1 LRVFV
6 FADIFGAVRTRNF
19 FRLTAT
25 TKPSLEKGNKM
36 AIKPKKTKS
45 DKNKHHVVVKNVS
58 LEDEQISSDQ
68 PIECVFED
76 MSERLMRIMRDLL
89 SPAFIFEKEKIQNTI
104 TIFGSARIKSEE
116 VAKAELDRLLKSP
129 EKTDEYKE
137 KLAAAKNAVEMS
149 KYFTDA
155 CELSRRLQEWFNML
169 PLSDDQKFYIMTGG
183 GPGIMEAAGK
193 GAQMAGGRPVGATIL
208 ITDEQRRNPY
218 VDKGVWVNFHY
229 FLMRKF
235 WLLFFA
241 KALVVFPGG
250 TGTFDEFFEVFTLMK
265 TRKTARKIPT
275 VLFGRKFW
283 ENSVNFETLI
293 KADVITRDDLDFFI
307 YADTVDEAFDY
318 LKKELSDWMKKS
330 KLI

>member
-1 LRVFV
+1 M
-6 FADIFGAVRTRNF
+6 ADKKVRT
-19 FRLTAT
+19 
-25 TKPSLEKGNKM
+25 
-36 AIKPKKTKS
+36 KKNSHK
-45 DKNKHHVVVKNVS
+45 VAVKNVA
-58 LEDEQISSDQ
+58 LEDEQISSEQ
-68 PIECVFED
+68 PIECLFSDV
-76 MSERLMRIMRDLL
+76 SPRLMRIMRDLL

-104 TIFGSARIKSEE
+104 TFFGSARIKPEE
-116 VAKAELDRLLKSP
+116 DAKEALAELKKRP
-129 EKTDEYKE
+129 AKTAEYKQ
-137 KLAAAKNAVEMS
+137 KLAAAKEAVAMS
-149 KYFTDA
+149 KYDTAA
-155 CELSRRLQEWFNML
+155 CELARRLQEWFNML
-169 PLSDDQKFYIMTGG
+169 PLPDDQKFYIMTGG

-193 GAQMAGGRPVGATIL
+193 GAHIAGGTPVGATIL

-275 VLFGRKFW
+275 ILFGRKFW
-283 ENSVNFETLI
+283 KGCLNFETLI
-293 KADVITRDDLDFFI
+293 KADVITRDDLDFFV

-318 LKKELSDWMKKS
+318 LTREISAYLKKT
-330 KLI
+330 KLIK

>member
-1 LRVFV
+1 M
-6 FADIFGAVRTRNF
+6 ADKKVRT
-19 FRLTAT
+19 
-25 TKPSLEKGNKM
+25 
-36 AIKPKKTKS
+36 KK
-45 DKNKHHVVVKNVS
+45 NQHRVVVKNVA
-58 LEDEQISSDQ
+58 LEDEQISSEQ
-68 PIECVFED
+68 PIECLFSDV
-76 MSERLMRIMRDLL
+76 SPRLMRIMRDLL

-104 TIFGSARIKSEE
+104 TFFGSARIKPEE
-116 VAKAELDRLLKSP
+116 DAKEALAELKKRP
-129 EKTDEYKE
+129 AKTAEYKQ
-137 KLAAAKNAVEMS
+137 KLAAAKEAVAMS
-149 KYFTDA
+149 KYYTAA
-155 CELSRRLQEWFNML
+155 CELARRLQEWFNML
-169 PLSDDQKFYIMTGG
+169 PLPEDQKFYIMTGG

-193 GAQMAGGRPVGATIL
+193 GAHIAGGTPVGATIL

-275 VLFGRKFW
+275 ILFGRKFW
-283 ENSVNFETLI
+283 KGCLNFETLI
-293 KADVITRDDLDFFI
+293 KADVITRDDLDFFV

-318 LKKELSDWMKKS
+318 LTREISAYLKKT
-330 KLI
+330 KLIK

>member
-1 LRVFV
+1 M
-6 FADIFGAVRTRNF
+6 AKGAGKKGGRTS
-19 FRLTAT
+19 A
-25 TKPSLEKGNKM
+25 S
-36 AIKPKKTKS
+36 
-45 DKNKHHVVVKNVS
+45 KNAHSVVVKNAS
-58 LEDEQISSDQ
+58 LEDEQISSEQ
-68 PIECVFED
+68 PIECVFSD
-76 MSERLMRIMRDLL
+76 MSQRLMRIMRDLL
-89 SPAFIFEKEKIQNTI
+89 SPAFIFEKEKIQNTV
-104 TIFGSARIKSEE
+104 TFFGSARIKSEQ
-116 VAKAELDRLLKSP
+116 VAKDALEALKKRP
-129 EKTDEYKE
+129 ESTKAYRE
-137 KLAAAKNAVEMS
+137 KLAAAKECVEMS
-149 KYFTDA
+149 KYYTAA
-155 CELSRRLQEWFNML
+155 CELARRLQEWFNML
-169 PLSDDQKFYIMTGG
+169 PLPEDQKFYIMTGG

-193 GAQMAGGRPVGATIL
+193 GAQMAGGIPVGATIL

-275 VLFGRKFW
+275 VLFGKKFW

-293 KADVITRDDLDFFI
+293 KADVITRSDLDFFI

-318 LKKELSDWMKKS
+318 ITGELEKWVKQA